1 MWKYHTGSGYQQA
14 STVIMN
20 SKRLLLFFAG
30 CSLVLVF
37 ASTNPV
43 WAQGTYLTKDEF
55 LKQSLGTSYHGHKLW
70 LSKPIMQQ
78 LKNIFGHKY
87 PGLRIRYWSN
97 NNNANQTAW
106 ILNEIG
112 KVKPITF
119 GVVVNNRKIESIY
132 VLVFR
137 ESRGWEIKQT
147 FFTDQFLGA
156 SLNNRLRLNQHI
168 DSISGATLS
177 VIAMKK
183 VARAALYLSQQIEL
197 TDPVIS
203 HQPGEDESG

>member
-1 MWKYHTGSGYQQA
+1 MSL
-14 STVIMN
+14 N
-20 SKRLLLFFAG
+20 RLLLLLAYCSFA
-30 CSLVLVF
+30 VLLTV
-37 ASTNPV
+37 AAPL
-43 WAQGTYLTKDEF
+43 WAQGSYLSKEDF
-55 LKQSLGTSYHGHKLW
+55 LSQNLGANHIGHKLW
-70 LSKPIMQQ
+70 ISKPVKQK

-87 PGLRIRYWSN
+87 PGLRIRYWTN
-97 NNNANQTAW
+97 DENTDQTAW

-119 GVVVNNRKIESIY
+119 GVVVNNHQIASIA

-147 FFTDQFLGA
+147 FFSDQFVGA
-156 SLNNRLRLNQHI
+156 SLTERLRLNRHI

-183 VARAALYLSQQIEL
+183 VAKAALYLSRQVRL
-197 TDPVIS
+197 TSPAVSIKPNGDS
-203 HQPGEDESG
+203 SG

>member
-1 MWKYHTGSGYQQA
+1 MHLIFYCCVAVVIIAIAPA
-14 STVIMN
+14 S
-20 SKRLLLFFAG
+20 
-30 CSLVLVF
+30 
-37 ASTNPV
+37 
-43 WAQGTYLTKDEF
+43 WAQGTYLSKEDF
-55 LKQSLGTSYHGHKLW
+55 LEQNLGTGYTAHKLW
-70 LSKPIMQQ
+70 FNKPVKQQ
-78 LKNIFGHKY
+78 LKKIFGHKY

-97 NNNANQTAW
+97 NQNTSQTAW

-119 GVVVNNRKIESIY
+119 GVVINNRQIESIY

-147 FFTDQFLGA
+147 FFTEQFLGA
-156 SLNNRLRLNQHI
+156 ALTDRMRLNQHI

-183 VARAALYLSQQIEL
+183 VARAALYLSDQVEQ
-197 TDPVIS
+197 TAPAVS
-203 HQPGEDESG
+203 HKPNGDSSG

>member
-1 MWKYHTGSGYQQA
+1 MA
-14 STVIMN
+14 SMTLN
-20 SKRLLLFFAG
+20 RLLHLFICCSFA
-30 CSLVLVF
+30 
-37 ASTNPV
+37 ATIAAPT
-43 WAQGTYLTKDEF
+43 WAQGTYLSKEDF
-55 LKQSLGTSYHGHKLW
+55 LKQNLGTGYTAHKLW
-70 LSKPIMQQ
+70 FSKPVKQQ
-78 LKNIFGHKY
+78 LKKIFGHKY

-97 NNNANQTAW
+97 NENTGQTAW

-119 GVVVNNRKIESIY
+119 GVVVINRQIESIY

-147 FFTDQFLGA
+147 FFTDQFIGA
-156 SLNNRLRLNQHI
+156 TLNDRMRLNQHI

-183 VARAALYLSQQIEL
+183 AARAALYLSNQVEQ
-197 TDPVIS
+197 TTPAMSDKTNGDS
-203 HQPGEDESG
+203 SG